1 MPSERSGEVSPGGHA
16 SHSPRSARLYRPAVQ
31 TEQPVL
37 NHWLSFPLSA
47 RLSLALLEECK
58 PDAAIIVRLT
68 QGTQCSS
75 SPCDY

>member
-47 RLSLALLEECK
+47 RLSLALLEVCN
-58 PDAAIIVRLT
+58 PGTSDNRAAYSGHSMQLV
-68 QGTQCSS
+68 SV
-75 SPCDY
+75 